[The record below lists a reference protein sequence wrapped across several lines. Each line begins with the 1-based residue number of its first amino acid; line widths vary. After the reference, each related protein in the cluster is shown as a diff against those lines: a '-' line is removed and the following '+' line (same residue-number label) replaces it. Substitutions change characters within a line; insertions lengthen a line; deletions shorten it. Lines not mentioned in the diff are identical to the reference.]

1 MVTKTSFSA
10 ALKLTNPFELDPEDP
25 NPSLFTMASDK
36 TSASKAPLGG
46 AEIGAS
52 QVTSSG
58 LKITELVLGDGL
70 EATPG
75 TSVSVNYKGTLDDGK
90 EFDSSYGRGPFEFSL
105 GAGMVIKGWDEGV
118 AGMKVGGKR
127 TLIIPPE
134 LAYGER
140 GAGDLIPPNATL
152 TFDVEIVA
160 VQDPGYGLVKST
172 EIISLQEDGY
182 KFIDIRTKK
191 ERDHTGIIPGS
202 LEITAFDI
210 YGNFVPEFMK
220 TFRDLVDLED
230 NTVFISNEGEIASIL
245 ANGFVEQ
252 LNATNMY
259 ALKGGIQQLIKENY
273 KLEKK

>member
-1 MVTKTSFSA
+1 MKRIVFIIMFITQSVLA
-10 ALKLTNPFELDPEDP
+10 DGIQITNIIE
-25 NPSLFTMASDK
+25 
-36 TSASKAPLGG
+36 
-46 AEIGAS
+46 
-52 QVTSSG
+52 
-58 LKITELVLGDGL
+58 GDGTEIVKHSKIQVHYTGKL
-70 EATPG
+70 QDG
-75 TSVSVNYKGTLDDGK
+75 TK
-90 EFDSSYGRGPFEFSL
+90 FDSSLDRGEPFTFQIGL
-105 GAGMVIKGWDEGV
+105 RQVIEGWEIGLM
-118 AGMKVGGKR
+118 GMKVGGKR
-127 TLIIPPE
+127 TLVIPPE
-134 LAYGER
+134 LAYGDR

-152 TFDVEIVA
+152 TFDVEIVDVEA
-160 VQDPGYGLVKST
+160 PGYSFVNSS
-172 EIISLQEDGY
+172 EIQSLQQDGY

-191 ERDHTGIIPGS
+191 ERDNTGIIPGS

-220 TFRDLVDLED
+220 TFRDLVDLND

>member
-1 MVTKTSFSA
+1 M
-10 ALKLTNPFELDPEDP
+10 
-25 NPSLFTMASDK
+25 
-36 TSASKAPLGG
+36 
-46 AEIGAS
+46 
-52 QVTSSG
+52 
-58 LKITELVLGDGL
+58 
-70 EATPG
+70 
-75 TSVSVNYKGTLDDGK
+75 
-90 EFDSSYGRGPFEFSL
+90 
-105 GAGMVIKGWDEGV
+105 
-118 AGMKVGGKR
+118 GMKVGGKR

-152 TFDVEIVA
+152 TFDVELVA
-160 VQDPGYGLVKST
+160 VQDPGYGFVKAE
-172 EIISLQEDGY
+172 EIKTLQDDDY

-191 ERDHTGIIPGS
+191 DRDNTGIIPGS

-220 TFRDLVDLED
+220 TFRDLVELDD
-230 NTVFISNEGEIASIL
+230 KTVFISNEGEIASML

-273 KLEKK
+273 KLLKK

>member
-1 MVTKTSFSA
+1 MKKILFIIMCLAQPVMADGVIINNNIEGEGTEIIKHSKIQVHYTGKLQDGTK
-10 ALKLTNPFELDPEDP
+10 
-25 NPSLFTMASDK
+25 
-36 TSASKAPLGG
+36 
-46 AEIGAS
+46 
-52 QVTSSG
+52 
-58 LKITELVLGDGL
+58 
-70 EATPG
+70 
-75 TSVSVNYKGTLDDGK
+75 
-90 EFDSSYGRGPFEFSL
+90 FDSSYDRGEPFSFQIGL
-105 GAGMVIKGWDEGV
+105 RQVIEGWETGLI
-118 AGMKVGGKR
+118 GMKVGGKR

-152 TFDVEIVA
+152 TFDIEIVD
-160 VQDPGYGLVKST
+160 VQDPGYGFVKAK
-172 EIISLQEDGY
+172 EIKILQEEGY

-191 ERDHTGIIPGS
+191 ERDHTGVVPGS

-220 TFRDLVDLED
+220 TFRDLVELND
-230 NTVFISNEGEIASIL
+230 NTVFISNEGEIASML

-252 LNATNMY
+252 LNASNMY

>member
-1 MVTKTSFSA
+1 MKKILFIIMCFTQSVMADGVQIYNNIEGVGTEIVKHSKIQVHYTGKLQDGTK
-10 ALKLTNPFELDPEDP
+10 
-25 NPSLFTMASDK
+25 
-36 TSASKAPLGG
+36 
-46 AEIGAS
+46 
-52 QVTSSG
+52 
-58 LKITELVLGDGL
+58 
-70 EATPG
+70 
-75 TSVSVNYKGTLDDGK
+75 
-90 EFDSSYGRGPFEFSL
+90 FDSSFDRGEPFSFQIGLRQVIEGWETGL
-105 GAGMVIKGWDEGV
+105 MGMR
-118 AGMKVGGKR
+118 VGGKR

-152 TFDVEIVA
+152 TFDIEIVA
-160 VQDPGYGLVKST
+160 VQDPGYGLVKAT
-172 EIISLQEDGY
+172 EIRALQEEGY
-182 KFIDIRTKK
+182 KFIDIRTEK
-191 ERDHTGIIPGS
+191 ERDHTGVVPGS

-220 TFRDLVDLED
+220 TFRDLVKLDD

-252 LNATNMY
+252 LNASNMY